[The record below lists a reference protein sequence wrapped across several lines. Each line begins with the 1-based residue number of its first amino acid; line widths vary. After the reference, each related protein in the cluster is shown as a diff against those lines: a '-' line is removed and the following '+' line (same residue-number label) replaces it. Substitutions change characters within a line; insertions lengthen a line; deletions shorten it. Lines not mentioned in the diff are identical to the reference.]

1 MKELPQLNAAVLCF
15 DKGFTSEKSDSD
27 YYYCTD
33 LPQTPRFRFHAM
45 DQFFSLLES
54 LRHPIQDLG
63 IRNLQADNP
72 KDPKTLAKIGKVLSG
87 LLSLR
92 LSITSETNDAAPEH
106 DLEVQPTL
114 SSIKMLFLNISVSGN
129 PQIFQGVAQ
138 HMAEP
143 RCAFSPTSFA
153 LLA

>member
-15 DKGFTSEKSDSD
+15 DKGFTSDSRDHD
-27 YYYCTD
+27 YYHYMD
-33 LPQTPRFRFHAM
+33 FPQTPRFRFHAM
-45 DQFFSLLES
+45 HKFFSLLES

-63 IRNLQADNP
+63 IHNLQADNP

-106 DLEVQPTL
+106 DLEV
-114 SSIKMLFLNISVSGN
+114 
-129 PQIFQGVAQ
+129 
-138 HMAEP
+138 
-143 RCAFSPTSFA
+143 
-153 LLA
+153 